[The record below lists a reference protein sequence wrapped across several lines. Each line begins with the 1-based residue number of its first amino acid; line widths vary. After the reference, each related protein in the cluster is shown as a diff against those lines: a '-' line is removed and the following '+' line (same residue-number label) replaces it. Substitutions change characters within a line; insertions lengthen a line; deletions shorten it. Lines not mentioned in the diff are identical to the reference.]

1 MDLDQI
7 LPNIKC
13 IKHSMIRKQDQ
24 ISSYN
29 IAVYSVKSQLSESG
43 LGGTDAVIAG
53 RTDLANFICIMQIE
67 SSQWLDIGPL
77 TEQASG
83 TIPRDEGPVE
93 KLVQAAGGICTAANP
108 LLWNMKVGHD
118 QICALENLIPAV
130 VCRRN

>member
-29 IAVYSVKSQLSESG
+29 IAVYSSEVSSLSQGWRHRYSNSREDRFVLYMHHANRVLS
-43 LGGTDAVIAG
+43 VAG
-53 RTDLANFICIMQIE
+53 Y
-67 SSQWLDIGPL
+67 IGPL